1 VRWLRYHALRRYR
14 YRHFSYQFPQRA
26 SMMNPTIHT
35 TERAMPRFSAGMCL
49 AVGMDVGIAPSMLRA
64 APLPAAI

>member
-1 VRWLRYHALRRYR
+1 
-14 YRHFSYQFPQRA
+14 
-26 SMMNPTIHT
+26 MMNPTIHT
-35 TERAMPRFSAGMCL
+35 TERAMPRFSAGTCL